1 MICFGCEYEEPI
13 VRENT
18 DYYLSILV
26 IYHSENSF
34 VESKIIVS
42 LLSWEKSTQNKKR
55 LLYLLLR
62 DLHIFF
68 HRLRY
73 ESYPNYMILA
83 ILMHN

>member
-1 MICFGCEYEEPI
+1 MSCFVCEYEEPI
-13 VRENT
+13 VRESMG
-18 DYYLSILV
+18 YCLSIWSY
-26 IYHSENSF
+26 ITPNSF

-68 HRLRY
+68 
-73 ESYPNYMILA
+73 SSIA
-83 ILMHN
+83 IRVISQLYDSSDPDA